1 MIKRQG
7 GKQSLIAWVMMG
19 VLISAL
25 IMLPLKAIFLGS
37 KFSSKGV
44 YSKDGSDHDG
54 TTVF

>member
-25 IMLPLKAIFLGS
+25 IMLPLKALFLDH
-37 KFSSKGV
+37 KGA
-44 YSKDGSDHDG
+44 YSKIYHGKSHDEDGA
-54 TTVF
+54 TVF